1 MIVILR
7 PRIIVILRPP
17 IIVILR
23 LDRRIRGAQ
32 TFEKTLVPPKDR
44 AAADPRVTHED
55 DGEEGPAVG
64 GEGGP
69 AVDGED
75 RPAVKTRTAG

>member
-1 MIVILR
+1 VIVILR
-7 PRIIVILRPP
+7 PR

-44 AAADPRVTHED
+44 AAADLPVKPED

-64 GEGGP
+64 GEG
-69 AVDGED
+69 E
-75 RPAVKTRTAG
+75 PAVKSRTAE